1 MPDRLPVV
9 FLTHAGG
16 AHVDGYLQGLAASD
30 ACGPVILSD
39 PDGNW
44 ADKARQILQ
53 NRLQSVVKS
62 PAEALGQ
69 VPPGPSLALVSYEAR
84 LAPPIIQEA
93 LQAGCHVLAEKP
105 GCVRVD
111 EFRPLVQLADSRHQ
125 FLMLAFANRL
135 KPEIEAARRLIA
147 EGTLGR
153 IFGIEL
159 HLVAD
164 QTRLTNPA
172 YHRQWYASRERAG
185 GGHLI
190 WLGIHWLDLA
200 MFVTGSKI
208 VRVTGLT
215 ANVGGQPLDVEDS
228 AVAALGFEAGF
239 LGTLTSG
246 YYLRSGYHSHLQI
259 WGSEGWL
266 KMDPVNEK
274 QLRWSVHKGPRAGE
288 IQELPPS
295 TAPNSYTPLVQASVD
310 AALRGDSPPLTSA
323 DSLRALETVFGVY
336 RAMETGQTQTIG

>member
-1 MPDRLPVV
+1 MADRIPVV
-9 FLTHAGG
+9 VLTQAGG
-16 AHVDGYLQGLAASD
+16 AHVEGYLQGLAASD
-30 ACGPVILSD
+30 ICGPVILSD

-53 NRLQSVVKS
+53 DRLHSVVQT
-62 PAEALGQ
+62 PAAALQQ
-69 VPPGPSLALVSYEAR
+69 VSQGPSLALISYEAR
-84 LAPPIIQEA
+84 LAPPIIQSA

-105 GCVRVD
+105 GCVRVED
-111 EFRPLVQLADSRHQ
+111 FRPLVQLADSRHQ

-135 KPEIEAARRLIA
+135 KPEIESARRLIA
-147 EGTLGR
+147 EGSLGR

-172 YHRQWYASRERAG
+172 YHKQWYASRERAG

-200 MFVTGSKI
+200 MFVTGSSI
-208 VRVTGLT
+208 VAATGLT
-215 ANVGGQPLDVEDS
+215 ANVGGQPLNVEDS
-228 AVAALGFEAGF
+228 AVAALRFEAGF

-246 YYLRSGYHSHLQI
+246 YYLQSGYHSHLQV
-259 WGSEGWL
+259 WGSQGWL

-274 QLRWSVHKGPRAGE
+274 QLRWSVYQGPRAGE

-295 TAPNSYTPLVQASVD
+295 TTPNSYTPLVQASLA
-310 AALRGDSPPLTSA
+310 AALRNDSPPLTAA
-323 DSLRALETVFGVY
+323 DSLRALETVYGVY
-336 RAMETGQTQTIG
+336 RAMKTGQTQTIG

>member
-1 MPDRLPVV
+1 MPDQIPVV
-9 FLTHAGG
+9 VLTHAGG
-16 AHVDGYLQGLAASD
+16 AHVEGYLQGLAASD
-30 ACGPVILSD
+30 TCGRVILSD

-44 ADKARQILQ
+44 ADKARQILRD
-53 NRLQSVVKS
+53 RLHTVVKT

-69 VPPGPSLALVSYEAR
+69 IPQSPSLALISYEAR

-105 GCVRVD
+105 SCVRVED
-111 EFRPLVQLADSRHQ
+111 FRPLVQLADSRHQ

-135 KPEIEAARRLIA
+135 KPEIEAARKLIA

-172 YHRQWYASRERAG
+172 YHKQWYASRERAG

-200 MFVTGSKI
+200 MFMTGSRI
-208 VRVTGLT
+208 VAATGLT
-215 ANVGGQPLDVEDS
+215 ANVGRQPLDVEDS
-228 AVAALGFEAGF
+228 AVAALRFEGGF

-246 YYLRSGYHSHLQI
+246 YYLHNGYHSHIQI

-274 QLRWSVHKGPRAGE
+274 QLRWSVYKGPRAGE
-288 IQELPPS
+288 IQELPAS
-295 TAPNSYTPLVQASVD
+295 TAPNSYTPLVQASVA
-310 AALRGDSPPLTSA
+310 AALRGDSPPLTAA
-323 DSLRALETVFGVY
+323 DSLQALATVYGVY

>member
-1 MPDRLPVV
+1 MPDRIPVV
-9 FLTHAGG
+9 VLTHAGG
-16 AHVDGYLQGLAASD
+16 AHVEGYLQGLAASEN
-30 ACGPVILSD
+30 CGPVTLSD

-44 ADKARQILQ
+44 AEKARQILQ
-53 NRLQSVVKS
+53 DRLHSVVQT
-62 PAEALGQ
+62 PDAALHQ
-69 VPPGPSLALVSYEAR
+69 VAHSSSLALISYEAR
-84 LAPPIIQEA
+84 LAPPIIHRA
-93 LQAGCHVLAEKP
+93 LEAGCHVLAEKP
-105 GCVRVD
+105 GCVQIE
-111 EFRPLVQLADSRHQ
+111 EFRPLVSLADSRHQ

-172 YHRQWYASRERAG
+172 YHKQWYASRERAG
-185 GGHLI
+185 GGHLV

-200 MFVTGSKI
+200 MFVTGSAI
-208 VRVTGLT
+208 VGVTGLT

-228 AVAALGFEAGF
+228 AVAALRFEAGF

-259 WGSEGWL
+259 WGADGWL

-274 QLRWSVHKGPRAGE
+274 QLRWAVHKGPRAGE
-288 IQELPPS
+288 IQELPAS
-295 TAPNSYTPLVQASVD
+295 TAPNSYTPLVQASVS
-310 AALRGDSPPLTSA
+310 AALRGDSPPITSA
-323 DSLRALETVFGVY
+323 DSLRALETVHGVY
-336 RAMETGQTQTIG
+336 RAMATGQTQTIG